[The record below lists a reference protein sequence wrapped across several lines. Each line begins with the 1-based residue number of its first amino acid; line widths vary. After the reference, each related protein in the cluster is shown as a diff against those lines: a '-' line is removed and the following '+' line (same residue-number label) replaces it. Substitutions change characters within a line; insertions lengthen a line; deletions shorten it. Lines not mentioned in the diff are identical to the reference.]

1 MGATT
6 SRASNTLDGNSE
18 VKQKLHRF
26 FPSSGKIYIKLAIRY
41 TLHCLLN
48 HVGCVELCVSH

>member
-6 SRASNTLDGNSE
+6 SRARNTLDGNSE

-26 FPSSGKIYIKLAIRY
+26 FPSSGKINTKLAIQY
-41 TLHCLLN
+41 TLHGLLN